1 MLSIIFG
8 GLTSLASALVTAYNK
23 SLDVSIAGIQKTRDV
38 SVSAINSSV
47 GLAQAAVAGMSLW
60 IGHPLS
66 PPSIMAYGV
75 AIWFFKATAC
85 DKVIGPA
92 LGYEWSTDPIG
103 GETAVIAG
111 LVVAGM
117 FTSGIANIIKR

>member
-1 MLSIIFG
+1 MTWLLS
-8 GLTSLASALVTAYNK
+8 LLPALLNAGITAYNK
-23 SLDVSIAGIQKTRDV
+23 SKDVSIAAIQ
-38 SVSAINSSV
+38 SAGSIAS
-47 GLAQAAVAGMSLW
+47 AQVQAMALW

-92 LGYEWSTDPIG
+92 LGYKWSTDPIS

-111 LVVAGM
+111 IVVSGM
-117 FTSGIANIIKR
+117 FFAGIANIIKR

>member
-1 MLSIIFG
+1 MGWLLTLLPSIING
-8 GLTSLASALVTAYNK
+8 AVTAWNK
-23 SLDVSIAGIQKTRDV
+23 SKDVSIAAIQ
-38 SVSAINSSV
+38 SAGSIAT
-47 GLAQAAVAGMSLW
+47 AQVQAMSLW

-66 PPSIMAYGV
+66 PPAIMAYGV

-92 LGYEWSTDPIG
+92 LGYQWSTDPIS

-111 LVVAGM
+111 LVVSGM
-117 FTSGIANIIKR
+117 FFSGIANIIKR

>member
-1 MLSIIFG
+1 MFGIGSILS
-8 GLTSLASALVTAYNK
+8 GLSTVASAAITAYNK
-23 SLDVSIAGIQKTRDV
+23 SKDVSITAIQSAVGIA
-38 SVSAINSSV
+38 SAQV
-47 GLAQAAVAGMSLW
+47 QAMSLW

-92 LGYEWSTDPIG
+92 LGYRWTTDPIS

-111 LVVAGM
+111 LVVSGM
-117 FTSGIANIIKR
+117 FFSGIANIIKR

>member
-1 MLSIIFG
+1 MWTLIFG
-8 GLTSLASALVTAYNK
+8 FITSLISGVVTAYTK
-23 SLDVSIAGIQKTRDV
+23 SKDVSIA
-38 SVSAINSSV
+38 AINASV
-47 GLAQAAVAGMSLW
+47 GLAQASVAGMSLW

-92 LGYEWSTDPIG
+92 LGYEWHTDPLG
-103 GETAVIAG
+103 GHTAIIAG

-117 FTSGIANIIKR
+117 FSSGIANIIKQ

>member
-8 GLTSLASALVTAYNK
+8 GITSLAGGLLTAYNK
-23 SLDVSIAGIQKTRDV
+23 SKDVSIT
-38 SVSAINSSV
+38 AINASV
-47 GLAQAAVAGMSLW
+47 GLAQASVQGMSLW

-75 AIWFFKATAC
+75 AVWFFKATAC
-85 DKVIGPA
+85 DKVIGPS
-92 LGYEWSTDPIG
+92 LGYEWTTDPIS

-117 FTSGIANIIKR
+117 FSSGIANIIKR

>member
-1 MLSIIFG
+1 MGWLLSLIPSLLTA
-8 GLTSLASALVTAYNK
+8 GLTAYNK
-23 SLDVSIAGIQKTRDV
+23 SKDVTIAAIQSGAGI
-38 SVSAINSSV
+38 AA
-47 GLAQAAVAGMSLW
+47 AQVQAMALW

-66 PPSIMAYGV
+66 PPSIMCYGV

-92 LGYEWSTDPIG
+92 FGYNWTTDPIG

-111 LVVAGM
+111 LVVSGM
-117 FTSGIANIIKR
+117 FFSGIANIIKR

>member
-1 MLSIIFG
+1 MIGAIITAVTTLGG
-8 GLTSLASALVTAYNK
+8 GLLTAWNK
-23 SLDVSIAGIQKTRDV
+23 SKDVTISSFTAAGAIAASQV
-38 SVSAINSSV
+38 
-47 GLAQAAVAGMSLW
+47 QAMALW

-92 LGYEWSTDPIG
+92 LGYNWTTDPIS

-111 LVVAGM
+111 LVVSGM
-117 FTSGIANIIKR
+117 FFSGIANILRRS

>member
-1 MLSIIFG
+1 MFGLGAII
-8 GLTSLASALVTAYNK
+8 SAFMPLVTAGITAWNK
-23 SLDVSIAGIQKTRDV
+23 TKDVSITAIQ
-38 SVSAINSSV
+38 SSV
-47 GLAQAAVAGMSLW
+47 GLAQAAVSGMSLW

-92 LGYEWSTDPIG
+92 LGYRWTTDPIS

-111 LVVAGM
+111 IVVAGM

>member
-1 MLSIIFG
+1 MFSAIIAAITTIGG
-8 GLTSLASALVTAYNK
+8 GLITAYNK
-23 SLDVSIAGIQKTRDV
+23 SKDVSIAAIQ
-38 SVSAINSSV
+38 SSV
-47 GLAQAAVAGMSLW
+47 GIAQAQVHAMSLW

-92 LGYEWSTDPIG
+92 LGYRWSTDPIS

-117 FTSGIANIIKR
+117 FSAGVVGIIKRGLQ

>member
-1 MLSIIFG
+1 MISIII
-8 GLTSLASALVTAYNK
+8 SALSKLGTAAITAYNK
-23 SLDVSIAGIQKTRDV
+23 SKDVTIEALK
-38 SVSAINSSV
+38 ASV
-47 GLAQAAVAGMSLW
+47 GIASSQVQAMSLW

-92 LGYEWSTDPIG
+92 LGYRWTTDPIS

-111 LVVAGM
+111 LVVSGM
-117 FTSGIANIIKR
+117 FFSGIAKIIRQ

>member
-1 MLSIIFG
+1 MISIIISA
-8 GLTSLASALVTAYNK
+8 LTSLGGGLLAAYNK
-23 SLDVSIAGIQKTRDV
+23 SKDVTIEAFK
-38 SVSAINSSV
+38 ASV
-47 GLAQAAVAGMSLW
+47 GIASAQVQAMSLW

-92 LGYEWSTDPIG
+92 LGYRWSTDPIS

-111 LVVAGM
+111 LVVSGM
-117 FTSGIANIIKR
+117 FFSGIAKIIRQ

>member
-8 GLTSLASALVTAYNK
+8 GLTSLVSAAITAYNK
-23 SLDVSIAGIQKTRDV
+23 SKDVSIAAIQGAG
-38 SVSAINSSV
+38 SIAA
-47 GLAQAAVAGMSLW
+47 AQVQAMSLW

-66 PPSIMAYGV
+66 PPAIMAYGV

-92 LGYEWSTDPIG
+92 LGYKWTTDPIS

-111 LVVAGM
+111 LVVSGM
-117 FTSGIANIIKR
+117 FFSGIANIIRRGQ

>member
-1 MLSIIFG
+1 MLGMIFG
-8 GLTSLASALVTAYNK
+8 GITSLATAALSAYNK
-23 SLDVSIAGIQKTRDV
+23 SKDVSI
-38 SVSAINSSV
+38 SAINASV
-47 GLAQAAVAGMSLW
+47 GLAQASVQGMSLW

-75 AIWFFKATAC
+75 AIWFFKAVAG

-92 LGYEWSTDPIG
+92 FGYSWATDPLT

-117 FTSGIANIIKR
+117 FSSGIANIIKR

>member
-1 MLSIIFG
+1 MIGGIISVLS
-8 GLTSLASALVTAYNK
+8 TLATAAITAYNK
-23 SLDVSIAGIQKTRDV
+23 SKDVTIEALR
-38 SVSAINSSV
+38 ASV
-47 GLAQAAVAGMSLW
+47 GIASAQAQAMSLW

-92 LGYEWSTDPIG
+92 LGYDWSTDPIS

-111 LVVAGM
+111 LVVSGM
-117 FTSGIANIIKR
+117 FFSGIAKIIRP

>member
-1 MLSIIFG
+1 M
-8 GLTSLASALVTAYNK
+8 
-23 SLDVSIAGIQKTRDV
+23 IAGIITGVIGQIINGAVAAYTKSKDV
-38 SVSAINSSV
+38 TIATVQASV
-47 GLAQAAVAGMSLW
+47 GIASAQVQAMSLW

-92 LGYEWSTDPIG
+92 LGYHWKTDPIS

-111 LVVAGM
+111 LVVSGM
-117 FTSGIANIIKR
+117 FFSGIANILRRS

>member
-8 GLTSLASALVTAYNK
+8 GLTSLATAAVTAYTK
-23 SLDVSIAGIQKTRDV
+23 SKDVSIAAIQSAGGI
-38 SVSAINSSV
+38 AA
-47 GLAQAAVAGMSLW
+47 AQVQAMSLW

-92 LGYEWSTDPIG
+92 LGYRWTTDPIS

-111 LVVAGM
+111 LVVSGM
-117 FTSGIANIIKR
+117 FFSGIANIIKR